1 MDTNNGVFIRGAKK
15 FTENYL
21 LKIGGLIND
30 KNQTVEVTQ
39 VLIDTPS
46 STMIAEDI
54 AAIRGMIAQRGKSH
68 LLTPNRDKM
77 LADLITKLQSHIYKT
92 SRQLLDVRYIEIPMT
107 DDFTREQQ
115 EREFKRLE
123 IGDEFNS
130 LLMLL

>member
-1 MDTNNGVFIRGAKK
+1 MFSN
-15 FTENYL
+15 
-21 LKIGGLIND
+21 
-30 KNQTVEVTQ
+30 
-39 VLIDTPS
+39 S
-46 STMIAEDI
+46 HS

-68 LLTPNRDKM
+68 LLTPYRDKM